1 MQACLAEGF
10 PFVFAVYESFESP
23 AVERT
28 GKVGMPSAGERTLGG
43 HAVWQSGIH
52 VPTGDFSSGTRGG
65 RIGGREGN
73 CTMPF
78 QYLEERNLSDDSWT
92 FRKGENI

>member
-10 PFVFAVYESFESP
+10 PFVFAVYESVESP

-28 GKVGMPSAGERTLGG
+28 GKGEIPSAGERTLGG
-43 HAVWQSGIH
+43 HAVVAVGYSRSDRRFLVRNSWGKDW
-52 VPTGDFSSGTRGG
+52 GKGG
-65 RIGGREGN
+65 HR
-73 CTMPF
+73 TMPF
-78 QYLEERNLSDDSWT
+78 QYLEERNLSDDFRT